1 MTVSPPTEKYWRQHS
16 MSWLFCGSDVNSFM
30 LLFRRFSIDQ
40 SHAASLMVSTQRS
53 TTIPVYIIKSLQ
65 NSGIR
70 FSWVWAF
77 AAGFTIKS
85 SAMFLD
91 LLSIQLFSSG
101 ILKNPSYRVHGVSS
115 DFKNPNNRGHDWVI
129 GRTHSISMCRLP
141 AYPDLISKVWAT
153 QLMSCPATRETRK
166 RQWSLVWELPATIYH
181 LWLD

>member
-1 MTVSPPTEKYWRQHS
+1 

-40 SHAASLMVSTQRS
+40 SHAASIMVSTRRS

-91 LLSIQLFSSG
+91 LLSILLLSSG
-101 ILKNPSYRVHGVSS
+101 NLQNLSS
-115 DFKNPNNRGHDWVI
+115 HTSWFFL
-129 GRTHSISMCRLP
+129 RLQKSNHVKP
-141 AYPDLISKVWAT
+141 AWLSDMENFQYYHVQTT
-153 QLMSCPATRETRK
+153 QLSRSWSENLSRSVHVLTSQLWTKRETSKIAWLLPATRVYL
-166 RQWSLVWELPATIYH
+166 Q
-181 LWLD
+181 LD